1 MPHMASGEGA
11 MKFALAAGSSVTNDN
26 TVTIKIYKKNQVA
39 DESGALVD
47 EYQLVRRYNS
57 ANDVPDYLSLVA
69 GSYKATVQVGERNVA
84 SFDQRNLC
92 YYGEK
97 FFDVKAKEVVGVE
110 VKCDL
115 LSTIVKVQYDSNIA
129 AKFKTGYATT
139 VAIDDEYNQAEIN
152 SNDVHSLKYTETK
165 DGYFL
170 MPEGQTT
177 LVWQFEGIN
186 ESEIGAELP
195 GDKGELVDGKIVKGG
210 KIENVKANARY
221 TISLKYSADAPGG
234 LVFEARVEEN
244 FDKILD
250 QNISFSPDPTLMGDG
265 FDMAEMQRSVVSRSY
280 VVGALAALK
289 EITLEVDGTEYDV
302 LNNSANIAGL
312 TLTDTSTADNVS
324 YSMAIAPEF
333 FSTIAGGQQ
342 NVIVYI
348 EDVDGGKKEFNI
360 NYLCQGVLAIAD
372 NEYDLWNGTATFK
385 ACVLDEEATDVKI
398 AYRAQGTS
406 EWTVLNAAAGSNN
419 EYTATAT
426 SFAADKTYEYKLV
439 YSAGDMGRVLS
450 IETPAGAQIPN
461 CGFEEWSTSNKVVYP
476 YAEGTMPFWL
486 TGNDGSKIANITL
499 TQSDTDI
506 RPGSTGQYSAHLK
519 SQSAVGMLAAG
530 NLFTGTFRMVSTTSG
545 AVGFGRDFTF
555 TAKPESYTFWM
566 KNNEGQIN
574 SNSGKPAS
582 GTDLC
587 SIMVLITD
595 WTEPYEV
602 NTSDS
607 NTFLTNDKIATM
619 DGVIAYGIYQT
630 QDSHNDW
637 TEKTIELVYREDM
650 KNRKPRKVVVSF
662 TPSGY
667 GDYFCGST
675 DSWMK
680 VDDFC
685 FNY

>member
-26 TVTIKIYKKNQVA
+26 TVTIKIYKKNQVM

-69 GSYKATVQVGERNVA
+69 GSYKTTVQVGERNVA

-97 FFDVKAKEVVGVE
+97 YFNVTAKEVVGVE

-195 GDKGELVDGKIVKGG
+195 DKSELVDGKIVKGG
-210 KIENVKANARY
+210 KIENVQANARY

-234 LVFEARVEEN
+234 LVFEASVEEN

-250 QNISFSPDPTLMGDG
+250 QNISFSPDPTLLGDG
-265 FDMAEMQRSVVSRSY
+265 FDMAQTQRSIESRNY
-280 VVGALAALK
+280 LIGALAALK

-312 TLTDTSTADNVS
+312 TLTDTSTAENVS
-324 YSMAIAPEF
+324 YTLALAPEF
-333 FSTIAGGQQ
+333 FSTIAGGEQ
-342 NVIVYI
+342 NIVVYI
-348 EDVDGGKKEFNI
+348 EDFDGGKKEFTI
-360 NYLCQGVLAIAD
+360 PYVCQGVLAIAD
-372 NEYDLWNGTATFK
+372 NEYDLWYGTATFK
-385 ACVLDEEATDVKI
+385 ACVLDETATDVKI

-406 EWTVLNAAAGSNN
+406 EWTVLNAVEGSNN
-419 EYTATAT
+419 EYSATAT
-426 SFAADKTYEYKLV
+426 TFSADKTYEYKLV
-439 YSAGDMGRVLS
+439 YSAGDMGRVLAVT
-450 IETPAGAQIPN
+450 TPAGTQIPN
-461 CGFEEWSTSNKVVYP
+461 AGFENWHTGGDGLIYP
-476 YAEGTMPFWL
+476 YASGDMAFWL
-486 TGNDGSKIANITL
+486 TGNNSFATL
-499 TQSDTDI
+499 TESALDA
-506 RPGSTGQYSAHLK
+506 RPGSTGKYCAHLV
-519 SQSAVGMLAAG
+519 SQNAGALGITKFAAG
-530 NLFTGTFRMVSTTSG
+530 NLFTGTFRISG
-545 AVGFGRDFTF
+545 TNGTVTFGTDFNF
-555 TAKPESYTFWM
+555 TAKPESFSFWM
-566 KNNEGQIN
+566 KNNEGEIDAKAGN
-574 SNSGKPAS
+574 PGS
-582 GTDLC
+582 GTDIYT
-587 SIMVLITD
+587 IMVLITD
-595 WTEPYEV
+595 GTTYAV
-602 NTSDS
+602 NTSDES
-607 NTFLTNDKIATM
+607 TFLKTDSFGTKEGII
-619 DGVIAYGIYQT
+619 GYGFLT
-630 QDSHNDW
+630 GQDSNPDEW
-637 TEKTIELVYREDM
+637 VERTINITYREDM
-650 KNRKPRKVVVSF
+650 KNVKPKKIVLSF

-675 DSWMK
+675 KSWMK
-680 VDDFC
+680 VDDVRL
-685 FNY
+685 NY